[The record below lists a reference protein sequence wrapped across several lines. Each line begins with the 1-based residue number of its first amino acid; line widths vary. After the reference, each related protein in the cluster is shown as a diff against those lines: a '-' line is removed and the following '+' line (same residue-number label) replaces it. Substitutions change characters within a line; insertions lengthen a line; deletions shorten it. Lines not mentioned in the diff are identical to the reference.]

1 MSKHLFK
8 STSLVGILT
17 LITRIAGFMRENI
30 FAIIFGATGEMDAFV
45 IAFRIPNFLR
55 KIFAE
60 GAFSQAFIPVL
71 TEVRIQKNHQELSE
85 LIARVSGTLSIILI
99 GVTLLG
105 IFGSTAWAALFAP
118 SYLKQPDKFILL
130 NHLLK
135 IMFPYIFF
143 IALTGLYSSVQ
154 NVFNRYAIPAATPL
168 ILSLCMGW
176 AAVSLTRYFPNY
188 PIEAVAYGIL
198 LAGLLQL
205 LIQLPFIWNLRL
217 LVRPKWGWHDM
228 YVRRIVKMMLPA
240 LFGVSVAQIGMLID
254 SMYATFLPT
263 GSVSWLY
270 YADRLMQFPL
280 GVFGIA
286 LATVVMPH
294 LSRQIAGSNIDEFK
308 RSIEWSLKLIFLI
321 ALPCAVGLAVLAGP
335 ILVTLFEY
343 GKFNY
348 QDMLM
353 TKESLWAFSAGLFF
367 FIMVKIAVSAFYS
380 RQDMKTPMKVGIFA
394 VLTNIILNSIL
405 IFPLKHVGLALATSI
420 AAMVNTLTLLL
431 ILKKQNML
439 SFSPGWTKLLIA
451 IVVANAAMAYVI
463 FILQGQLI
471 NWISWPVWERV
482 LHLTCLIIGGV
493 GVYFLVLW
501 LLGIRKHDFIM
512 KDTHV
517 IPH

>member
-1 MSKHLFK
+1 MSKHLFR
-8 STSLVGILT
+8 STSLVGMLT
-17 LITRIAGFMRENI
+17 LVSRIAGFMRENI
-30 FAIIFGATGEMDAFV
+30 FAIVFGATGQMDAFV

-71 TEVRIQKNHQELSE
+71 TEVKVQKSHEELRE
-85 LIARVSGTLSIILI
+85 LIKRVSGTLGLILVIVSLVSVI
-99 GVTLLG
+99 GSQG
-105 IFGSTAWAALFAP
+105 WAFIFAP
-118 SYLKQPDKFILL
+118 SYLDQPEKFQLL

-154 NVFNRYAIPAATPL
+154 NVFNRYAVPAITPL
-168 ILSLCMGW
+168 ILSICMGW
-176 AAVSLTRYFPNY
+176 AAVYLTPYFPNA
-188 PIEAVAYGIL
+188 PIEAVAYGVL

-205 LIQLPFIWNLRL
+205 LVQLPFIWNLKL
-217 LVRPKWGWHDM
+217 LARPKWAWHDSH
-228 YVRRIVKMMLPA
+228 VKRIVKMMAPA
-240 LFGVSVAQIGMLID
+240 LFGVSVAQIGMLVD

-280 GVFGIA
+280 GVFGVA

-294 LSRQIAGSNIDEFK
+294 LSKQVSSRDIGEFK
-308 RSIEWSLKLIFLI
+308 RSIDWSLKLIFLI
-321 ALPCAVGLAVLAGP
+321 ALPCAVGLATLSGP

-353 TKESLWAFSAGLFF
+353 TKETLWAFSIGLFF

-380 RQDMKTPMKVGIFA
+380 RQDMKTPMKVGILA
-394 VLTNIILNSIL
+394 VITNIVLNTIL

-420 AAMVNTLTLLL
+420 AAMVNTLTLLA
-431 ILKKQNML
+431 ILRKQHML
-439 SFSPGWTKLLIA
+439 EFSKGWPKLLLA
-451 IVVANAAMAYVI
+451 CTAANLAMAGVI
-463 FILQGQLI
+463 FTLQGNLAH
-471 NWISWPVWERV
+471 WITWHAWDRA
-482 LHLTCLIIGGV
+482 LHLFYLIGG
-493 GVYFLVLW
+493 GICVYFAVL
-501 LLGIRKHDFIM
+501 LLFGIRKQDFIM
-512 KDTHV
+512 REQHV
-517 IPH
+517 STN

>member
-17 LITRIAGFMRENI
+17 LITRIAGFLRENV
-30 FAIIFGATGEMDAFV
+30 FAIVFGATGQMDAFV

-71 TEVRIQKNHQELSE
+71 TEVKVQKSHEELSE
-85 LIARVSGTLSIILI
+85 LIARVSGTLGLILI
-99 GVTLLG
+99 GVSLVGVLG
-105 IFGSTAWAALFAP
+105 SKAWAFIFAP
-118 SYLKQPDKFILL
+118 TYVMQPAKFELL

-154 NVFNRYAIPAATPL
+154 NVFNRYSVPAVTPL
-168 ILSLCMGW
+168 ILSVCMGW
-176 AAVSLTRYFPNY
+176 AAITLTPYFPNA
-188 PIEAVAYGIL
+188 PIEAVAYGVI

-205 LIQLPFIWNLRL
+205 LVQLPFIWNLRL
-217 LVRPKWGWHDM
+217 LVRPKWAWHDP
-228 YVRRIVKMMLPA
+228 YVKRIVKMMLPA

-294 LSRQIAGSNIDEFK
+294 LSKQASSSNMPEFK
-308 RSIEWSLKLIFLI
+308 RSIDWSLKLIFLI

-353 TKESLWAFSAGLFF
+353 TKETLWAFSVGLFF

-380 RQDMKTPMKVGIFA
+380 RQDMKTPMKVGILA
-394 VLTNIILNSIL
+394 VATNIVLNSIL
-405 IFPLKHVGLALATSI
+405 IFPLKHVGLALATSL
-420 AAMVNTLTLLL
+420 AAVVNTGTLLI
-431 ILKKQNML
+431 ILRRQKIL
-439 SFSPGWTKLLIA
+439 EFSKGWPKLLFA
-451 IVVANAAMAYVI
+451 CLCANLSMAGII
-463 FILQGQLI
+463 FALQGNL
-471 NWISWPVWERV
+471 NKWIIWHAWERV
-482 LHLTCLIIGGV
+482 LHLAYLIAGGIF
-493 GVYFLVLW
+493 VYFLVLFI
-501 LLGIRKHDFIM
+501 LGIRKHDFIM
-512 KDTHV
+512 REPHV
-517 IPH
+517 P

>member
-8 STSLVGILT
+8 STSLVGMLT
-17 LITRIAGFMRENI
+17 LVTRIAGFMRENV
-30 FAIIFGATGEMDAFV
+30 FAIVFGATAQMDAFV

-71 TEVRIQKNHQELSE
+71 TEVKVQKSHEELCE
-85 LIARVSGTLSIILI
+85 LIARVSGTLGIILVIISLI
-99 GVTLLG
+99 GVLC
-105 IFGSTAWAALFAP
+105 SSAWAVIFAP
-118 SYLKQPDKFILL
+118 SYLHQPEKFTLL

-143 IALTGLYSSVQ
+143 IALTGLYSSIQ
-154 NVFNRYAIPAATPL
+154 NVFNRYSVPAATPL

-176 AAVSLTRYFPNY
+176 AAVSLAPHFPNA
-188 PIEAVAYGIL
+188 PIMAVAYGVL

-205 LIQLPFIWNLRL
+205 LIQLPFVWNLRL
-217 LVRPKWGWHDM
+217 LVRPKWAWHDA
-228 YVRRIVKMMLPA
+228 YVRKIVKMMLPA

-294 LSRQIAGSNIDEFK
+294 LSKQVSSSDMNEFK
-308 RSIEWSLKLIFLI
+308 RSIDWSLKLIFLI

-353 TKESLWAFSAGLFF
+353 TQRSLWAFSLGLFF

-380 RQDMKTPMKVGIFA
+380 RQDMKTPMKVGILA
-394 VLTNIILNSIL
+394 VVTNIVLNTIL
-405 IFPLKHVGLALATSI
+405 IFPLKHVGLALATSL
-420 AAMVNTLTLLL
+420 AAMVNTGTLLF
-431 ILKKQNML
+431 ILRRQKIL
-439 SFSPGWTKLLIA
+439 EFSPGWPKLLCA
-451 IVVANAAMAYVI
+451 CLAANLAMALVI
-463 FILQGQLI
+463 FTLQGDLAA
-471 NWISWPVWERV
+471 WVDWHVWERAW
-482 LHLTCLIIGGV
+482 HLSYLIAGGV
-493 GVYFLVLW
+493 VVYFAVLFIF
-501 LLGIRKHDFIM
+501 GVRKHDFIM
-512 KDTHV
+512 RAAHV
-517 IPH
+517 S

>member
-17 LITRIAGFMRENI
+17 LVSRIAGFMRENI
-30 FAIIFGATGEMDAFV
+30 FAIVFGATAQMDAFV

-71 TEVRIQKNHQELSE
+71 TEVKVQKTHEQLCT
-85 LIARVSGTLSIILI
+85 LLARVSGTLGLILM
-99 GVTLLG
+99 GVSLVGILG
-105 IFGSTAWAALFAP
+105 SEGWAMIFAP
-118 SYLKQPDKFILL
+118 SYLQQPEKFTLL

-154 NVFNRYAIPAATPL
+154 NVFNRYAIPAITPL
-168 ILSLCMGW
+168 ILSICMGW
-176 AAVSLTRYFPNY
+176 AAISLVPYFPQY
-188 PIEAVAYGIL
+188 PIEAVAYGVL

-205 LIQLPFIWNLRL
+205 LIQLPFVWNLKL
-217 LVRPKWGWHDM
+217 LVRPSWGWHDPH
-228 YVRRIVKMMLPA
+228 VKKIVKMMLPA
-240 LFGVSVAQIGMLID
+240 LFGVSVAQIGMLVD

-294 LSRQIAGSNIDEFK
+294 LSKQIAKSDLNEYK
-308 RSIEWSLKLIFLI
+308 RSIDWSLKLIFLI

-343 GKFNY
+343 GQFNY

-353 TKESLWAFSAGLFF
+353 TRETLWAFALGLFF

-380 RQDMKTPMKVGIFA
+380 RQDMKTPMKVGILA
-394 VLTNIILNSIL
+394 VLTNIILNTIL

-420 AAMVNTLTLLL
+420 AAMVNTLTLLI
-431 ILKKQNML
+431 ILRRQNML
-439 SFSPGWTKLLIA
+439 SFSSGWPKLLIA
-451 IVVANAAMAYVI
+451 CAAANLTMAGVI
-463 FILQGQLI
+463 FFLQGNLAH
-471 NWISWPVWERV
+471 WLTWHAWDRA
-482 LHLTCLIIGGV
+482 LHLSYLIGSGII
-493 GVYFLVLW
+493 VYFVMLFIF
-501 LLGIRKHDFIM
+501 GIRKHDFIM
-512 KDTHV
+512 REQHV
-517 IPH
+517 AI

>member
-17 LITRIAGFMRENI
+17 LISRIAGFMRENV
-30 FAIIFGATGEMDAFV
+30 FAIVFGATGQMDAFV

-71 TEVRIQKNHQELSE
+71 TEVKVQKTHEELSA
-85 LIARVSGTLSIILI
+85 LIARVSGTLGAILILVSLI
-99 GVTLLG
+99 GVFCSQG
-105 IFGSTAWAALFAP
+105 WATIFAP
-118 SYLKQPDKFILL
+118 SYLHQPEKFNLL

-154 NVFNRYAIPAATPL
+154 NVFNRYSVPAATPL
-168 ILSLCMGW
+168 ILSVCMGW
-176 AAVSLTRYFPNY
+176 AAVSLTPYFPNS
-188 PIEAVAYGIL
+188 PITAVAYGVL
-198 LAGLLQL
+198 LAGVLQL
-205 LIQLPFIWNLRL
+205 IVQLPFIWNLRL
-217 LVRPKWGWHDM
+217 FSRPKWAWHDP

-240 LFGVSVAQIGMLID
+240 LFGVSVAQIGMLVD

-294 LSRQIAGSNIDEFK
+294 LSKQVAGSNMEEFK
-308 RSIEWSLKLIFLI
+308 RSIDWSLKLIFLI
-321 ALPCAVGLAVLAGP
+321 ALPCAVGLAVLSGP

-353 TKESLWAFSAGLFF
+353 TKETLWAFSFGLFF

-380 RQDMKTPMKVGIFA
+380 RQDMKTPMKVGILS
-394 VLTNIILNSIL
+394 VITNIILNSIL
-405 IFPLKHVGLALATSI
+405 IFPLRHVGLALATSI
-420 AAMVNTLTLLL
+420 AAMVNTLTLLV
-431 ILKKQNML
+431 ILRRQKML
-439 SFSPGWTKLLIA
+439 VFGRGWGKLLIA
-451 IVVANAAMAYVI
+451 CISANIAMAVVI
-463 FILQGQLI
+463 FILQGDLMHWV
-471 NWISWPVWERV
+471 NWHAWDRA
-482 LHLTCLIIGGV
+482 LHLAYLIIGGAI
-493 GVYFLVLW
+493 VYFGVLL

-512 KDTHV
+512 REKA
-517 IPH
+517 